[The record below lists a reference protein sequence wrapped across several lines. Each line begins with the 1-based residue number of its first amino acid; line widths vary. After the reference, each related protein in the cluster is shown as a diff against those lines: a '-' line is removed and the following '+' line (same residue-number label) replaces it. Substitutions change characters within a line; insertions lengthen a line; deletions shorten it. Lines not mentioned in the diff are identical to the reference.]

1 MTETFLDGKLTV
13 TSLAAPT
20 AEDNEKLNRLTKEE
34 REQVLFEALERGRKS
49 GISTMT
55 REEIWQAALEKAK
68 SKQQSSES
76 V

>member
-20 AEDNEKLNRLTKEE
+20 AEDNEKLDRLTKAE

-49 GISTMT
+49 GVSS
-55 REEIWQAALEKAK
+55 K
-68 SKQQSSES
+68 SVDEFGKKR
-76 V
+76 